1 MSLPAGLESI
11 AGAQELYDWFGYWPS
26 FHDAEVSKLRL
37 SIGETSHLV
46 LHTWQMTNKIDAKG
60 FYETTKH
67 IVVEFEL
74 KSISIINI
82 TFDPG
87 DRSIFLSLSL
97 GKTENGFRLSFD
109 AAYGVSG
116 SIEVQGLSLRLTPR
130 KPISPSAVSS

>member
-1 MSLPAGLESI
+1 MPIPSGLESI

-26 FHDAEVSKLRL
+26 FHDAEVRELRL

-46 LHTWQMTNKIDAKG
+46 FHTWQMTDKVDVKG

-82 TFDPG
+82 TSDPW

-97 GKTENGFRLSFD
+97 EKTENGFQLSFD
-109 AAYGVSG
+109 AAYGLSG
-116 SIEVQGLSLRLTPR
+116 SIEARGVSIRLTPG
-130 KPISPSAVSS
+130 SSL